1 MKRAKTMATT
11 QRKNSFYVIGSGC
24 VPCNKKR
31 WRDAKIVLLRP
42 GYGIVSL
49 EFMELGVGERH
60 DERDDKGNLI
70 NRKVHVVEYGP
81 KIGEIGSDFANGE
94 SFRGIIFY
102 ENGMFNFGFST
113 KSWNMG
119 DIREIAPAAL
129 KDAGWPTSPMGYFLL
144 AKRGEFW
151 DRPCPKGYK
160 RKET

>member
-1 MKRAKTMATT
+1 MAMTPRTT
-11 QRKNSFYVIGSGC
+11 TNSFDVIGSGW

-31 WRDAKIVLLRP
+31 WRDAKLVLFRS

-49 EFMELGVGERH
+49 EFMELGVGERR

-102 ENGMFNFGFST
+102 ENGRFDFGFST
-113 KSWNMG
+113 KSWNRG

-151 DRPCPKGYK
+151 DRPCPKGYE

>member
-1 MKRAKTMATT
+1 MKRAMTMATT
-11 QRKNSFYVIGSGC
+11 PRKNSFDVIGSGY
-24 VPCNKKR
+24 VRCNKKR
-31 WRDAKIVLLRP
+31 WKDAKLVLFRP

-49 EFMELGVGERH
+49 EFMELGVGERR
-60 DERDDKGNLI
+60 DERDGKGNLI

-81 KIGEIGSDFANGE
+81 KIGEIGSEFANGE
-94 SFRGIIFY
+94 SYRGIIFY
-102 ENGMFNFGFST
+102 ENGRFDFWCST
-113 KSWNMG
+113 KSWNRG

-160 RKET
+160 GKEK